1 MTPQTE
7 RPLRGGL
14 SEIRSGAIRTPQ
26 LLACLCATFEHADA
40 RLLLEAVLPDFGG
53 LFLCLILQPSKQ
65 NLVFNLYGRRE
76 LNLFSKSPSQDFY
89 LRISFKKETRRAP
102 SARAV

>member
-14 SEIRSGAIRTPQ
+14 SEILSGAIRTPQ